1 MISTWATLGIL
12 AAGMAV
18 VIGGILA
25 LRLHAFLALI
35 FGALLVSALT
45 PQAAVVNHAAGRDG
59 FPLVSAGSYQA
70 FFTAEG
76 KERRGQFGKGRVLA
90 KLGPKQSA
98 AVGREMLLISLPNLE
113 PLGRFRVEEIVKARQ
128 QETSKRRD
136 MLAVLK
142 PIDEQAERL
151 AEIPADAV
159 AIDPAALA
167 AAKSLGNATI
177 GQRVASGFGST
188 CANIGIL
195 IAMASIIGKCLLD
208 SGAADR
214 IVRTALG
221 WWGERGA
228 PLAFLFSGFL
238 LGIPVF
244 FDTVFYLMIP
254 LGKALQMQTRRN
266 YLLYVLSIVAGA
278 TMAHSLV
285 PPTPGPLL
293 VAEQLGIDV
302 GVMILAG
309 GIVGFFAAGFGYV
322 YATFANRIWELP
334 LRESPDFSLKDL
346 EAVAQRDIS
355 ELPPFW
361 LALTPILLPVV
372 LIGGYTILSPLL
384 PAGFWKKTAATLG
397 DKNIAL
403 VLSGI
408 IAMLM
413 LAWQKRTS
421 WKALAEPMQAALASG
436 GVIILI
442 TAAGGAFGSV
452 LQQTGVSGL
461 IGQLSTTEPSVVVLL
476 AFAITTAIRTA
487 QGSATVAMITAVG
500 ILGGIER
507 GPDLSSRVSR
517 ARHRLRLQA
526 HRLDER
532 QRLLGHHEN
541 ERHERSRGPEI
552 RHPHDHQHGH
562 RGVDCDPHRRQF
574 FPELLEHWETMIL
587 KDRSINNGRIYEPQ
601 GASPGSWEEPDT
613 SAVPADN

>member
-1 MISTWATLGIL
+1 MISTWATVGIL
-12 AAGMAV
+12 AAGMTV
-18 VIGGILA
+18 VIGGILV

-45 PQAAVVNHAAGRDG
+45 PQAAVVNHAVQRDG
-59 FPLVSAGSYQA
+59 FSIVGAEDYQAYFTSAGESI
-70 FFTAEG
+70 TRIDG
-76 KERRGQFGKGRVLA
+76 TFGKGQILA
-90 KLGPKQSA
+90 KLGPKQSTP
-98 AVGREMLLISLPNLE
+98 VGRELMLVSLPHLE
-113 PLGRFRVEEIVKARQ
+113 DLGRFRVAEMVKAGQ

-136 MLAVLK
+136 TLAILN
-142 PIDEQAERL
+142 PIDEKAQSL
-151 AEIPADAV
+151 SEIPADAV
-159 AIDPAALA
+159 AIDPAALT
-167 AAKSLGNATI
+167 AAKSLGNSTI
-177 GQRVASGFGST
+177 GQRVAAGFGRT

-221 WWGERGA
+221 WWGEGGA
-228 PLAFLFSGFL
+228 PFAFLFSGFL

-254 LGKALQMQTRRN
+254 LGKALQMQTKRN

-309 GIVGFFAAGFGYV
+309 GIVGFFAAGFGYF

-334 LRESPDFSLKDL
+334 VRESPDFSLKDL

-372 LIGGYTILSPLL
+372 LIGGYTILSPVL

-413 LAWQKRTS
+413 LAWQKRSS
-421 WKALAEPMQAALASG
+421 WKDLADPLQAALASG

-442 TAAGGAFGSV
+442 TAAGGAFGNV

-461 IGQLSTTEPSVVVLL
+461 IGQLSTTEPSTVVLL

-500 ILGGIER
+500 ILGGMSA
-507 GPDLSSRVSR
+507 DLSF
-517 ARHRLRLQA
+517 
-526 HRLDER
+526 
-532 QRLLGHHEN
+532 
-541 ERHERSRGPEI
+541 
-552 RHPHDHQHGH
+552 HPVYLALAIGCGSKPIAWMNDSGFWVITKMSGMSEAEGLKYVTPMTTCMGIVGLIVTLI
-562 RGVDCDPHRRQF
+562 GVNLYPNF
-574 FPELLEHWETMIL
+574 
-587 KDRSINNGRIYEPQ
+587 
-601 GASPGSWEEPDT
+601 
-613 SAVPADN
+613 

>member
-12 AAGMAV
+12 AAGMTV
-18 VIGGILA
+18 VIGGILV

-45 PQAAVVNHAAGRDG
+45 PQAAVVNYAVQRDG
-59 FPLVSAGSYQA
+59 FPIVSAASYHS

-76 KERRGQFGKGRVLA
+76 KERPGEFGNGKVFA
-90 KLGPKQSA
+90 KLGPKQSTA
-98 AVGREMLLISLPNLE
+98 IGREMALISFPDLE
-113 PLGRFRVEEIVKARQ
+113 DLGRFRVETVVKARQ
-128 QETSKRRD
+128 QETSQRRD
-136 MLAVLK
+136 TLAVLK
-142 PIDEQAERL
+142 PIEENAAGL
-151 AEIPADAV
+151 SEIPADAV
-159 AIDPAALA
+159 AIHPAALA

-177 GQRVASGFGST
+177 GQRVATGFGST

-221 WWGERGA
+221 WCGERGA

-254 LGKALQMQTRRN
+254 LGKALRMQTKRN

-309 GIVGFFAAGFGYV
+309 GIVGFFAAGFGYF
-322 YATFANRIWELP
+322 YATFANRVWELP
-334 LRESPDFSLKDL
+334 LRESPDFSLQDL

-384 PAGFWKKTAATLG
+384 PGGFWKKTAATLG

-403 VLSGI
+403 VISGI

-413 LAWQKRTS
+413 LAWQKRSS

-500 ILGGIER
+500 ILGGMSA
-507 GPDLSSRVSR
+507 DLSF
-517 ARHRLRLQA
+517 
-526 HRLDER
+526 
-532 QRLLGHHEN
+532 
-541 ERHERSRGPEI
+541 
-552 RHPHDHQHGH
+552 HPVYLALAIGCGSKPIAWMNDSGFWVITKMSGMTEAEGLKYVTPMTTCMGLVGLIVTLI
-562 RGVDCDPHRRQF
+562 GVNLYPNF
-574 FPELLEHWETMIL
+574 
-587 KDRSINNGRIYEPQ
+587 
-601 GASPGSWEEPDT
+601 
-613 SAVPADN
+613 